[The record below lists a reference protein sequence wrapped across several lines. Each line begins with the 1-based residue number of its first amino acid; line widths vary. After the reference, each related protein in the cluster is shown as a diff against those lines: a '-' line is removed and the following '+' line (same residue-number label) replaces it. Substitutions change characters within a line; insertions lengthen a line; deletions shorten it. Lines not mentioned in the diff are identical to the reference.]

1 MLNEYKI
8 LLELVSAGALGREP
22 AVSEKVS
29 GEVLTLA
36 KENGVFG
43 IVLPAAK
50 KLYDRG
56 LLEIS
61 DAEMKEQISAMAEKV
76 INYSRRQ
83 YAVNK
88 VMKQLSAQ
96 GISCVML
103 KGDILGVMYKNPD
116 LRMSGD
122 TDLLIDI
129 KDEKKCLNFFKNEGA
144 YVKKRTPSNNQ
155 SVIVHPTGGTF
166 EIHVSMD
173 TKQISEVWYDG
184 TPAITEPFRE
194 VTVGGAYTYQT
205 LGYTDGAVSLAF
217 HFVKHF
223 VGGIAHIRMITD
235 MLLYFSTYHDQI
247 DFERFW
253 NTIDRLKYGKIFRSL
268 MYIGHEYYGFKNLES
283 SEEYKAFADKLLCD
297 IGECCAYGYERLE
310 ESGGIYQEYS
320 RRRYSTFKNGDYKKY
335 QIKILI
341 LDAYTLIFKDKY
353 EMMKLYPILL
363 KRRYLPPFMYI
374 YRAFS
379 CVGNVI
385 FGRSRK
391 KTEKRDEKLKELL
404 NERMKL
410 INELDMI

>member
-1 MLNEYKI
+1 
-8 LLELVSAGALGREP
+8 
-22 AVSEKVS
+22 
-29 GEVLTLA
+29 
-36 KENGVFG
+36 
-43 IVLPAAK
+43 
-50 KLYDRG
+50 
-56 LLEIS
+56 
-61 DAEMKEQISAMAEKV
+61 
-76 INYSRRQ
+76 
-83 YAVNK
+83 
-88 VMKQLSAQ
+88 
-96 GISCVML
+96 
-103 KGDILGVMYKNPD
+103 
-116 LRMSGD
+116 
-122 TDLLIDI
+122 
-129 KDEKKCLNFFKNEGA
+129 
-144 YVKKRTPSNNQ
+144 
-155 SVIVHPTGGTF
+155 
-166 EIHVSMD
+166 
-173 TKQISEVWYDG
+173 
-184 TPAITEPFRE
+184 
-194 VTVGGAYTYQT
+194 
-205 LGYTDGAVSLAF
+205 
-217 HFVKHF
+217 
-223 VGGIAHIRMITD
+223 MITD

-268 MYIGHEYYGFKNLES
+268 MYIGYEYYGFKNLEA

-363 KRRYLPPFMYI
+363 KRRYLLPFMYI